1 MASSLTPRS
10 LRSSAISFTRARSL
24 SSNIR
29 APSTSTGNTQCC
41 SIQAE
46 SSLAPIPSVIRTS
59 SNLTGIFL
67 ALSSLPEGCGGRGAA
82 SGHARFAAGV
92 VVVRAAP
99 VLDEVAQLLVRS
111 LRQHDAQLHVLVA
124 DLVAVARLNRSDEH
138 TSELTSLMRTT
149 YA

>member
-1 MASSLTPRS
+1 MRISDWSSDVC
-10 LRSSAISFTRARSL
+10 SSDL
-24 SSNIR
+24 
-29 APSTSTGNTQCC
+29 
-41 SIQAE
+41 QAE

-99 VLDEVAQLLVRS
+99 VLADVAQTLVRS
-111 LRQHDAQLHVLVA
+111 PRQHDAQLHVLVA
-124 DLVAVARLNRSDEH
+124 ALVDRESVG
-138 TSELTSLMRTT
+138 
-149 YA
+149 

>member
-1 MASSLTPRS
+1 MRISDWSSDVC
-10 LRSSAISFTRARSL
+10 SSDL
-24 SSNIR
+24 
-29 APSTSTGNTQCC
+29 
-41 SIQAE
+41 QAE

-99 VLDEVAQLLVRS
+99 VLDEVAQPLVRS
-111 LRQHDAQLHVLVA
+111 LRPHDAQLPVLVA
-124 DLVAVARLNRSDEH
+124 AIDLKSVMSGKSVCVRCSLGGARCIKK
-138 TSELTSLMRTT
+138 
-149 YA
+149 

>member
-10 LRSSAISFTRARSL
+10 LRSSAVGFTRARSL

-29 APSTSTGNTQCC
+29 SPSTATGNTQCC

-46 SSLAPIPSVIRTS
+46 RSLAPIPSEIRTS
-59 SNLTGIFL
+59 SNLTGIFR

-82 SGHARFAAGV
+82 SAHARFAAGV

-111 LRQHDAQLHVLVA
+111 LRQHDAQLHVQIGRAHV
-124 DLVAVARLNRSDEH
+124 
-138 TSELTSLMRTT
+138 
-149 YA
+149 

>member
-1 MASSLTPRS
+1 MRISDWSSDVC
-10 LRSSAISFTRARSL
+10 SSDL
-24 SSNIR
+24 
-29 APSTSTGNTQCC
+29 
-41 SIQAE
+41 QAE

-111 LRQHDAQLHVLVA
+111 LRQHDAQLQVLVA
-124 DLVAVARLNRSDEH
+124 DLVAEIGKASCRERVCS
-138 TSELTSLMRTT
+138 
-149 YA
+149 YV